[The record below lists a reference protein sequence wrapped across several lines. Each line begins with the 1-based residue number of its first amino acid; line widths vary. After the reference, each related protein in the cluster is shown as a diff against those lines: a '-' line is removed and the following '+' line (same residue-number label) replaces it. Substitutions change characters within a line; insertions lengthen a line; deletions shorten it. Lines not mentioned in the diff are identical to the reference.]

1 MTMTHPAPAA
11 TSGSAASRNYPKRAL
26 FAVMVLLTLGVIW
39 TDERFLIDKG
49 DEEWAHI
56 APFQWWLLPHGLAGF
71 TALFIGPFQFSERL
85 RRRHLKLH
93 RVLGRVYIGAIC
105 IAAPLAIYIGDN
117 WESDRSS
124 ALEGWAQGGGWLLCA
139 VLAFVFAMK
148 RNIPRHRQWVAR
160 SYGFTF
166 VFIMARAPH
175 IMSWHWPS
183 EPAFVTYRWF
193 LVFAALIVPDL
204 ILQWDELF
212 RRRAVRP
219 PAGKLRTHSL

>member
-1 MTMTHPAPAA
+1 MTMTHPITAID
-11 TSGSAASRNYPKRAL
+11 RNYRKWAL
-26 FAVMVLLTLGVIW
+26 FALMAVLTLGVIW
-39 TDERFLIDKG
+39 TDERFLIDKA

-56 APFQWWLLPHGLAGF
+56 APFQWWLLPHGVAGF
-71 TALFIGPFQFSERL
+71 VALFIGPFQFSDRL
-85 RRRHLKLH
+85 RRRHTKLH

-105 IAAPLAIYIGDN
+105 IAAPMAMYIGNN
-117 WESDRSS
+117 WEDNIHS
-124 ALEGWAQGGGWLLCA
+124 ALEGWAQAGGWLLCA

-175 IMSWHWPS
+175 IVSWHWKTNDD
-183 EPAFVTYRWF
+183 FVTYRWF
-193 LVFAALIVPDL
+193 LVFAALIIPDL

-212 RRRAVRP
+212 RQKAARSPAPLVQRA
-219 PAGKLRTHSL
+219 S

>member
-1 MTMTHPAPAA
+1 MTMTHTVPAPARINA
-11 TSGSAASRNYPKRAL
+11 KWVL
-26 FAVMVLLTLGVIW
+26 FAVMALLTLGVMW
-39 TDERFLIDKG
+39 TDERFLVDSA

-56 APFQWWLLPHGLAGF
+56 APFRWLLLIHGVAGF
-71 TALFIGPFQFSERL
+71 AALFIGPLQFSERL
-85 RRRHLKLH
+85 RRTHTKLH

-105 IAAPLAIYIGDN
+105 VAAPMAIYIGEH
-117 WESDRSS
+117 WEENVHS
-124 ALEGWAQGGGWLLCA
+124 AIEGWAQAGGWMLCA

-175 IMSWHWPS
+175 IVSWHWKTNDD
-183 EPAFVTYRWF
+183 FVTYRWF

-204 ILQWDELF
+204 ILQWDELTK
-212 RRRAVRP
+212 RRKVGA
-219 PAGKLRTHSL
+219 A

>member
-1 MTMTHPAPAA
+1 MTMTYPVPAPTRINA
-11 TSGSAASRNYPKRAL
+11 KWAL
-26 FAVMVLLTLGVIW
+26 FAVMALLTLGVMW
-39 TDERFLIDKG
+39 TDERFLVDSA

-56 APFQWWLLPHGLAGF
+56 APFRWWLLIHGVAGF
-71 TALFIGPFQFSERL
+71 AALFIGPLQFSERL
-85 RRRHLKLH
+85 RRTHTKLH

-105 IAAPLAIYIGDN
+105 IAAPMAIYIGDH
-117 WESDRSS
+117 WEDNIHS
-124 ALEGWAQGGGWLLCA
+124 AIEGWAQAGGWMLCA

-175 IMSWHWPS
+175 ILSWHWKTN
-183 EPAFVTYRWF
+183 EDFVTYRWF

-204 ILQWDELF
+204 ILQWDELTK
-212 RRRAVRP
+212 RRKPQSVA
-219 PAGKLRTHSL
+219 

>member
-1 MTMTHPAPAA
+1 MTMTQPITA
-11 TSGSAASRNYPKRAL
+11 TQRNHAKWAL
-26 FAVMVLLTLGVIW
+26 FGVMALLIAGVMW
-39 TDERFLIDKG
+39 TDERFLFDSK

-56 APFQWWLLPHGLAGF
+56 APFQWWLLVHGVAGF
-71 TALFIGPFQFSERL
+71 AALFIGPFQFSERL

-93 RVLGRVYIGAIC
+93 RVLGRVYIASIC
-105 IAAPLAIYIGDN
+105 IAAPMAIYIGNN
-117 WESDRSS
+117 WEDNRSS
-124 ALEGWAQGGGWLLCA
+124 ALEGWAQAGGWLICA
-139 VLAFVFAMK
+139 VLAVIFAVK

-175 IMSWHWPS
+175 IVGWHWKTGDD
-183 EPAFVTYRWF
+183 FVTYRWF

-212 RRRAVRP
+212 RRRA
-219 PAGKLRTHSL
+219 AKLRPANANP

>member
-1 MTMTHPAPAA
+1 MTMTHPVPAA
-11 TSGSAASRNYPKRAL
+11 TRINAKWAL
-26 FAVMVLLTLGVIW
+26 LAVMALLTLGVIW
-39 TDERFLIDKG
+39 TDERFLVDSA

-56 APFQWWLLPHGLAGF
+56 APFRWWLLIHGVAGF
-71 TALFIGPFQFSERL
+71 AALFIGPLQFSERL
-85 RRRHLKLH
+85 RRTHTKLH

-105 IAAPLAIYIGDN
+105 IAAPMAIYIGDH
-117 WESDRSS
+117 WEDNIHS
-124 ALEGWAQGGGWLLCA
+124 AIEGWAQAGGWMLCA

-175 IMSWHWPS
+175 ILSWHWKTN
-183 EPAFVTYRWF
+183 EDFVTYRWF

-204 ILQWDELF
+204 ILQWGELF
-212 RRRAVRP
+212 KQRKVGA
-219 PAGKLRTHSL
+219 T

>member
-1 MTMTHPAPAA
+1 MTMTMTHPAPVLDH
-11 TSGSAASRNYPKRAL
+11 NYRKWAL
-26 FAVMVLLTLGVIW
+26 FAVMAVLTLGVIW
-39 TDERFLIDKG
+39 TDERFLIDKA

-85 RRRHLKLH
+85 RRRHTKLH
-93 RVLGRVYIGAIC
+93 RVLGRIYIGAIC
-105 IAAPLAIYIGDN
+105 IAAPMAMYIGNN
-117 WESDRSS
+117 WEDNIHSN
-124 ALEGWAQGGGWLLCA
+124 LEGWAQAGGWLLCA

-175 IMSWHWPS
+175 IVSWHWKTS
-183 EPAFVTYRWF
+183 DDFVTYRWF

-212 RRRAVRP
+212 RRKAVRKP
-219 PAGKLRTHSL
+219 DLKAVA